1 MVNTPSTKM
10 VGSVVHSIGVSSSG
24 LVAAKPIAMSA
35 LDRAEMKRLDRPTAS
50 LTVALAPGLQHQP
63 PRGERAQERLADLGG
78 ALRFVAFVLCGVV
91 RVGHRCS
98 SPCRG
103 AFTRR

>member
-1 MVNTPSTKM
+1 
-10 VGSVVHSIGVSSSG
+10 
-24 LVAAKPIAMSA
+24 
-35 LDRAEMKRLDRPTAS
+35 MKRLDRTTAS
-50 LTVALAPGLQHQP
+50 LTVALARGLQHELLG
-63 PRGERAQERLADLGG
+63 GEREQERLAVLGG